1 MAAFYRDVALL
12 GAAGPVR
19 LLGLSVDGQ
28 WAATFYGLV
37 HHGSFHGILVG
48 MDGDERWRGTSPGL
62 LIVVEAMRWA
72 RRHGLSYLDL
82 TVGDLDYKERM
93 GAQTSDLHE
102 IAEAL
107 TWWGAAI
114 LHAGRVVAVCRT
126 WLRGHPE
133 LFERLRAL
141 RRSIRKWRERS
152 IQ

>member
-1 MAAFYRDVALL
+1 
-12 GAAGPVR
+12 
-19 LLGLSVDGQ
+19 
-28 WAATFYGLV
+28 
-37 HHGSFHGILVG
+37 